1 MSKRTW
7 MNTIKSKLHVLFLPK
22 KTTKEVQ
29 KMPKENTNCHLC
41 GTKLKK
47 KQYSFD
53 DGISTFHG
61 CICKKCEVTYLF
73 LSGEL
78 VEGEAYKKYIDHMN
92 QEREIEATEKKI
104 KQLNSYTL
112 NVSDYPLSDASKFEQ
127 RRVSAL
133 LKTTPEV
140 LKREY
145 ENGTLSIK
153 QVLLL
158 SKYTARS
165 IDSMFKLVREDSK
178 DNSESEEEILLP
190 ETAAY
195 EESL

>member
-78 VEGEAYKKYIDHMN
+78 VEGEAYKKYIDHINFIEEDQIINRKMKLMDDFEVKISEFPLEN
-92 QEREIEATEKKI
+92 ASKLEIKRVAGRLNLTPDTLKNAYETGNLTVHQALFLAKYFAKTLDYFFKAVKISDELEKK
-104 KQLNSYTL
+104 QM
-112 NVSDYPLSDASKFEQ
+112 KF
-127 RRVSAL
+127 
-133 LKTTPEV
+133 
-140 LKREY
+140 
-145 ENGTLSIK
+145 
-153 QVLLL
+153 
-158 SKYTARS
+158 
-165 IDSMFKLVREDSK
+165 
-178 DNSESEEEILLP
+178 
-190 ETAAY
+190 
-195 EESL
+195 